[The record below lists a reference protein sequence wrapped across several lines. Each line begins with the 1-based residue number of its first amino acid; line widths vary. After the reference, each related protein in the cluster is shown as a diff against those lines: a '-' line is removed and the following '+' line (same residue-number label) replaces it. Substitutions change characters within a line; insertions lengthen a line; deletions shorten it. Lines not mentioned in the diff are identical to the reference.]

1 MNISLKQKL
10 ILIVLVSI
18 TGFGLMGLY
27 SIQQLGVMNQA
38 SAQQRSINQAAS
50 AVSQLQ
56 IQLLSLEKL
65 REYPSEANLQQADQL
80 LQQLREGYQQILT
93 QAENSLSDG
102 QSQNLLASIRQRMP
116 DYLQQL
122 DQVLTLSKR
131 LGLGGQEGVKE
142 EGDKSEGLEG
152 NGGEIAVLNQAGLA
166 LKKELSIM
174 STFSGVFKEVLT
186 AEKAFLISSSQEGR
200 DKVLTLL
207 TQLREKMRDLSFEEH
222 FDAPMKRY
230 DNAIASVVE
239 LKLQQSALNQ
249 QLSVTL
255 KQVSDHVQQ
264 ANTRLNGVLA
274 LQAQHHVEQ
283 TQDQSRNSIAIG
295 SIVLALVATAI
306 VASVSISIRR
316 NMQQTL
322 AVLNQVAQGNLTG
335 KLDMGTNPK
344 DEFYQLAQCTNHMT
358 DSIRQLVS
366 HIQGSITT
374 LKGTA
379 DQMKAAQQNIQQG
392 SEQISDQSSSLV
404 ASTEEI
410 SVTTDQVASNA
421 QQVSS
426 ATDTAYQTAREG
438 AETIS
443 QALESLKTVAAAVQ
457 SSSESVEQL
466 GKQSQEIDSVI
477 DLIEGV
483 AEQTNLLALNA
494 AIEAARAGEAGRGFA
509 VVADEVR
516 TLAEQTVNA
525 TGNITEKIN
534 RIQQETRNVIKIMTA
549 NQAEVEKGKALGEQ
563 AEQSIRSI
571 EQQTSNAAE
580 QTRSIEQAVQ
590 EVALTTGQMAQSMDQ
605 ISKGISSNH
614 ESNRRIGEHTR
625 LIDQNAQQLE
635 ELIARF
641 VV

>member
-65 REYPSEANLQQADQL
+65 REYPSEANLKQADQL
-80 LQQLREGYQQILT
+80 LQQLREDHQQILT

-102 QSQNLLASIRQRMP
+102 QSQNLLASIRQQMP

-131 LGLGGQEGVKE
+131 LGLGGQEGVK
-142 EGDKSEGLEG
+142 GT
-152 NGGEIAVLNQAGLA
+152 GEITVLNQAGLA

-207 TQLREKMRDLSFEEH
+207 TKLREKMRDLSFEEH
-222 FDAPMKRY
+222 FDTPMKGY
-230 DNAIASVVE
+230 ENAIASVVE
-239 LKLQQSALNQ
+239 LKLQQSALDQ

-255 KQVSDHVQQ
+255 KQVSEHVQQ

-274 LQAQHHVEQ
+274 LQAQNHVEQ
-283 TQDQSRNSIAIG
+283 TQNQSRNSIAIG
-295 SIVLALVATAI
+295 SIVLAVVATAI
-306 VASVSISIRR
+306 VASVSVSIRR

-335 KLDMGTNPK
+335 QLDMGSNPK

-358 DSIRQLVS
+358 DSIRQLVG

-379 DQMKAAQQNIQQG
+379 DQMKAAQQSIQQG

-443 QALESLKTVAAAVQ
+443 QALESLRTVAAAVQ

-549 NQAEVEKGKALGEQ
+549 NQAEVEKGRALGEQ

-571 EQQTSNAAE
+571 EQQTSDAAE

-614 ESNRRIGEHTR
+614 ESNHRIGEHTR
-625 LIDQNAQQLE
+625 LIDQNALQLE